1 MHASCV
7 VHKTSL
13 TFFLLFAA
21 AAAMSGCAGSDA
33 SQNPYAGLCKSE
45 VPGIQLV
52 SISPG
57 QGTQFGDQQVTAVIK
72 AAGVPFTPAE
82 VFLGNKARGVTVT
95 AQPGNELSVSFT
107 TAGTPTAGTYP
118 LVIATG
124 MSACA
129 YLPNAYRYNPP
140 VSSAF
145 RVFVGFGASGTAGF
159 QSDSYNEAAQ
169 LNGPASWVARQ
180 AGAYFPIPLFRMPGI
195 PPAPG
200 FDALGT
206 DGQFTGTAT
215 ALVNYIAGAQDLPS
229 LFEDPDVVP
238 YNIAIPGATVE
249 DEVLGPASTTKMA
262 IPVIALSNLLFAPY
276 DNNLLEKTDIKP
288 ETQMVKELHPTLIM
302 SMDLYI
308 NDLITN
314 EVATSYDTFVTYIT
328 QDVAALA
335 STGAQVFLAD
345 VPHAALFL
353 PASQE
358 PALGELLKCG
368 MTFSDITGGIF
379 ALDEAADADS
389 CAATF
394 SNGTIDAATTC
405 EYNACETLV
414 SMDKKVDVFNA
425 EFAAVA
431 GEYKNVHVVP
441 LAGMM
446 SGKVPVAGHSMII
459 DGQGFPEYTTGNVT
473 VKVKHLGGFSSLDDA
488 HPTNTGYA
496 MIASLFVQAIN
507 AQLGTK
513 IPLPGLD
520 SILAG
525 DPLSPPA
532 LAAYCSQST
541 NTQKPYCMCV
551 NGDYSSVTPITCT
564 TLLY

>member
-1 MHASCV
+1 MQKISF
-7 VHKTSL
+7 
-13 TFFLLFAA
+13 TFFCLFAA
-21 AAAMSGCAGSDA
+21 AAAISGCAGS
-33 SQNPYAGLCKSE
+33 STSPNPYAGICKSS
-45 VPGIQLV
+45 VGGIQLV
-52 SISPG
+52 SISPD

-72 AAGVPFTPAE
+72 AAGVSFTPAL

-129 YLPNAYRYNPP
+129 YLPDAYRYNPP
-140 VSSAF
+140 ASSAF
-145 RVFVGFGASGTAGF
+145 KTFVGYGASGTAGF

-169 LNGPASWVARQ
+169 LNGPAAWVARQ
-180 AGAYFPIPLFRMPGI
+180 AGAYFPIPLFKMPGI

-206 DGQFTGTAT
+206 DGQFTGTVT
-215 ALVNYIAGAQDLPS
+215 AIVNYLAGTQDLPS

-249 DEVLGPASTTKMA
+249 DEVLGPASTTSMA
-262 IPVIALSNLLFAPY
+262 LPIIALSNLLFAPY
-276 DNNLLEKTDIKP
+276 DNKLLDKTNIKP
-288 ETQMVKELHPTLIM
+288 EIQMVKDLHPTLIM

-314 EVATSYDTFVTYIT
+314 EVATSYNTFVTYIT

-345 VPHAALFL
+345 CPHAVLFL
-353 PASQE
+353 PGAQQTT
-358 PALGELLKCG
+358 LGMLTPCG
-368 MTFSDITGGIF
+368 MTFSDISGGLF
-379 ALDEAADADS
+379 ALDDAADTDS

-394 SNGTIDAATTC
+394 SGGSTFTPAASTC
-405 EYNACETLV
+405 VYNACETLV
-414 SMDKKVDVFNA
+414 SMDQKVDTFNA
-425 EFAAVA
+425 EFVAVA
-431 GEYKNVHVVP
+431 GGYKNVHVVP
-441 LAGMM
+441 LSGLM
-446 SGKVPVAGHSMII
+446 SGKVPVAGQSMTL
-459 DGQGFPEYTTGNVT
+459 DTQGFPEFT
-473 VKVKHLGGFSSLDDA
+473 VGTISIKMKHLGGFSSLDDA

-496 MIASLFVQAIN
+496 IIATLFVQAIN
-507 AQLGTK
+507 ARLGTK
-513 IPLPGLD
+513 IPFPALG

-532 LAAYCSQST
+532 LETYCAQSA
-541 NTQKPYCMCV
+541 NSQKPYCMCIDG
-551 NGDYSSVTPITCT
+551 NYSSVTPLTCSV
-564 TLLY
+564 LLY